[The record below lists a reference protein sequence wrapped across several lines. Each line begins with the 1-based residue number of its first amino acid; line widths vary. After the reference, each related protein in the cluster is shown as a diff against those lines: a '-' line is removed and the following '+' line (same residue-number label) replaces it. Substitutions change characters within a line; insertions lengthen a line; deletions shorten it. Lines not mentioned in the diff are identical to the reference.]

1 MGETTSAKYSVI
13 QKVVERLHIR
23 DREIKEEKVRG
34 MRRIGTK
41 SFRVSFSVLL
51 YITYGKETGSVF

>member
-1 MGETTSAKYSVI
+1 MI

-51 YITYGKETGSVF
+51 YITYGEETGSVF